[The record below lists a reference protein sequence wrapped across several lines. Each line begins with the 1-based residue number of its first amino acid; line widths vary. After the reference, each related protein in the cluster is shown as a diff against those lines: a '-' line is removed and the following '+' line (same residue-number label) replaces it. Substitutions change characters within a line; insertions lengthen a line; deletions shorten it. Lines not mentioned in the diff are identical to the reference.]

1 MLDLPLPITRLMNR
15 LQSIITTTKQ
25 TLVTIL
31 LLLYGSAMASGCAL
45 MLAAGA
51 GAGAYSYISGNVIRT
66 YEAEYDPA
74 VRASLKVMSQ
84 LDFKLRQETGDA
96 LKTVIS
102 GKRADDTPVT
112 IEVERIE
119 ADLTRIGVRTGVVGV
134 NDVTASEQVHEYIA
148 RQLIRPSPSGQKAAS
163 AQQKEIKDQAA
174 KEEEPSQIT
183 PTFSSTKKI
192 QQSSPQPSASEEVP
206 AAADNKKLYA
216 SLPHNSLYIYYSKSD
231 LDIPDSSYETL
242 NRVADYL
249 MRKPTTTI
257 EIRGYTDS
265 SGDPATNLS
274 LSQKKA
280 RAIRDYLIGKG
291 ISSERI
297 TAEGFGASNFLESNR
312 TEKLRAMNRRV
323 ELHIN

>member
-1 MLDLPLPITRLMNR
+1 MPDLPLPTTRLMNHS
-15 LQSIITTTKQ
+15 QSIITTTKQ
-25 TLVTIL
+25 TLVPVL
-31 LLLYGSAMASGCAL
+31 LLLYGSAMLSGCAL

-66 YEAEYDPA
+66 YDAEYDPA

-84 LDFKLRQETGDA
+84 LDFKLHQETGDA

-102 GKRADDTPVT
+102 GQRADDTPVT

-119 ADLTRIGVRTGVVGV
+119 TGLTRIGVRTGLVGA

-148 RQLIRPSPSGQKAAS
+148 RQLVRSSTSGQKAAS
-163 AQQKEIKDQAA
+163 AKQKEIKDQVQ
-174 KEEEPSQIT
+174 EEEPSQIT

-206 AAADNKKLYA
+206 AAADDKKLYS
-216 SLPHNSLYIYYSKSD
+216 SLPHNSLYLYYSKNDLKISD
-231 LDIPDSSYETL
+231 SAYETL

-265 SGDPATNLS
+265 LGDPATNLS
-274 LSQKKA
+274 LSKKKA
-280 RAIRDYLIGKG
+280 RAIRDYFISKG